1 MRSEDHI
8 GFSQDACKIIRGSL
22 YANPTYEHMVKS
34 MGLDPVVSPLNSS
47 ISTELKLWKVE
58 GGKMDCVKTLPLFP
72 SSSPDYITSLCVNE
86 ESDLLVL
93 GTESGNVYAVHGNL
107 TRMKQPKIISLTSSL
122 QLPVTNLHI
131 IPAEVR
137 IVYVV
142 LIPRNL
148 PNSTSTQL
156 QLIVRIASQSL

>member
-1 MRSEDHI
+1 
-8 GFSQDACKIIRGSL
+8 
-22 YANPTYEHMVKS
+22 